1 MREIFDLIYPPSSL
15 PTILKN
21 PATEKQLRSAKLSKP
36 QWDCLYPSPGAYG
49 RSTDFDV
56 TLLFRLLRTICNLT
70 PPVLGW
76 DALPA
81 PTDCSLPDDLARIK
95 YYRNSIYGHVNQNME
110 ITDGAFPLLWREISG
125 ALVRVAGHI
134 SRAKKMEWQKAI
146 GKFLAD
152 PLTAED
158 ERNIQELLKWY
169 ENDTEVKKSVME
181 LKNAAQEGMER
192 LEISLQGIQEVLEV
206 EASSVTE
213 NVKCLGREVRERTR
227 DLREQLATEMK
238 NTTQAVQQRIG
249 GLETSLKAAHDGLED
264 KTLSIE
270 TTVREEAQ
278 NIKDQLGT
286 VQQSIERL
294 GSSAES
300 SQADGA
306 RIRLRLFSF

>member
-1 MREIFDLIYPPSSL
+1 
-15 PTILKN
+15 
-21 PATEKQLRSAKLSKP
+21 
-36 QWDCLYPSPGAYG
+36 
-49 RSTDFDV
+49 
-56 TLLFRLLRTICNLT
+56 
-70 PPVLGW
+70 
-76 DALPA
+76 
-81 PTDCSLPDDLARIK
+81 
-95 YYRNSIYGHVNQNME
+95 
-110 ITDGAFPLLWREISG
+110 
-125 ALVRVAGHI
+125 
-134 SRAKKMEWQKAI
+134 MEWQKAI
-146 GKFLAD
+146 DKFLTD

-300 SQADGA
+300 SQADGG
-306 RIRLRLFSF
+306 